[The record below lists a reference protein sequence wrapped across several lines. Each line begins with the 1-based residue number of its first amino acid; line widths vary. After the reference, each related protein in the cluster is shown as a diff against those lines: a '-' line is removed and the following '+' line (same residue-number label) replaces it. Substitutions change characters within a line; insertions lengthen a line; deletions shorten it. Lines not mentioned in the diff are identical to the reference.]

1 MISEF
6 IRRYLPWL
14 LPQFAPIFELPQF
27 DLPEDRITPALE
39 GAAAYA
45 TRLDERLAAVPPS
58 LSQASG
64 IGPVVIELR
73 SLLPLA
79 HERLTRLE
87 ADILSIAREAEQTAN
102 QMDYSFLLEKSRQLL
117 SIGYDGVTGTLNPA
131 CYDLLASEA
140 RIASFLAVA
149 KGDVPQQAWFRLDR
163 SHVSVRGR
171 ASLISWTG
179 TMFEY
184 MMPALWM
191 RTYPD
196 TLISRS
202 LDSAARIQKDHLREI
217 PWGIS
222 ESGCARIDDHGRYGY
237 QAWGIPSLA
246 LKYGAEDGP
255 VISPYSTFL
264 TLPFLR
270 DEALANLRR
279 MAKLGWQGAY
289 GFYEA
294 ADYTQGPEPIV
305 VRSWMAHHQGMSL
318 LSITNLLCGNI
329 FQCWFHA
336 NPIVRATELLLHE
349 KPLNKVT
356 LNRLAERPDQSD
368 TNGATAEHVAS

>member
-1 MISEF
+1 
-6 IRRYLPWL
+6 L
-14 LPQFAPIFELPQF
+14 LTL
-27 DLPEDRITPALE
+27 
-39 GAAAYA
+39 
-45 TRLDERLAAVPPS
+45 
-58 LSQASG
+58 
-64 IGPVVIELR
+64 ELR
-73 SLLPLA
+73 LLLSA
-79 HERLTRLE
+79 AQEQLKRLQ
-87 ADILSIAREAEQTAN
+87 ADIGRIASEAEHNAN
-102 QMDYSFLLEKSRQLL
+102 AMDYSFLLEESRQLL
-117 SIGYDGVTGTLNPA
+117 SIGYDGATGELNTA

-149 KGDVPQQAWFRLDR
+149 KGDVPQEAWFRLDR
-163 SHVSVRGR
+163 SHVLVRGR

-184 MMPALWM
+184 MMPSLWM

-202 LDSAARIQKDHLREI
+202 LESVASIQKDHLREI

-222 ESGCARIDDHGRYGY
+222 ESGCARTDDHGRYGY

-264 TLPFLR
+264 ALPFLR

-294 ADYTQGPEPIV
+294 ADYTQGREPII

-318 LSITNLLCGNI
+318 LAITNLLFENI
-329 FQCWFHA
+329 FQDWFHA

-356 LNRLAERPDQSD
+356 LHRLAKRSSL
-368 TNGATAEHVAS
+368 TNVNEMTGGHAASEV